1 VGREIVAALHQLR
14 RYVSHNPQALGEGE
28 PAFDALHKRFHASL
42 IAACESPRLLAACS
56 ALYDEAYRYRR
67 LMMATVASSEEFVRG
82 HEILVEA
89 TVGRSREPAEDLI
102 EAHIAS
108 TLALVY
114 PNGAGR
120 AS

>member
-1 VGREIVAALHQLR
+1 
-14 RYVSHNPQALGEGE
+14 
-28 PAFDALHKRFHASL
+28 
-42 IAACESPRLLAACS
+42 
-56 ALYDEAYRYRR
+56 
-67 LMMATVASSEEFVRG
+67 MMATVASSEEFVRG

-89 TVGRSREPAEDLI
+89 TIGRSRERAEDLI

-108 TLALVY
+108 TLAVVF

>member
-1 VGREIVAALHQLR
+1 
-14 RYVSHNPQALGEGE
+14 
-28 PAFDALHKRFHASL
+28 
-42 IAACESPRLLAACS
+42 
-56 ALYDEAYRYRR
+56 
-67 LMMATVASSEEFVRG
+67 MMATVASSEEFVRG